1 MSHFQGKFMST
12 SSSIIDGH
20 DASDSYSNPGGYSRS
35 TSVRFY
41 SLLLYTMTKLDS
53 IENTQ

>member
-1 MSHFQGKFMST
+1 MST